1 VKLITWNIQWARGCD
16 GRVDPARIVAA
27 ARGMADFDVLCLQE
41 VAQNFPGLA
50 GSSGEDQYSVFAH
63 LLPGYSVIRGPAIQL
78 AAGGGDWRQFG
89 NALITRLP
97 VLQVFRHLL
106 PWPADASVPN
116 MQRSAVEAV
125 LQTRSGPLRVT
136 TTHLEYY
143 SAKQRAAQV
152 ERLRELQAEAA
163 GHANEPVRPEKAGSP
178 FAPAP
183 RPASGILTGDFN
195 FRPED
200 PLHERMQAPI
210 GAEVPAYRDA
220 WEIVHRG
227 TPHAPTLGL
236 FDKEQW
242 PDAPFCCDF
251 IFVTGDI
258 AARVEQVSVDDA
270 TDASDHQPML
280 LSLRD

>member
-1 VKLITWNIQWARGCD
+1 VKLVTWNIQWARGCD
-16 GRVDPARIVAA
+16 GRVDPARVVAA
-27 ARGMADFDVLCLQE
+27 AREMADFDVLCLQE
-41 VAQNFPGLA
+41 VACNFPGLR
-50 GSSGEDQYSVFAH
+50 GSSGEDQYAIFGEM
-63 LLPGYSVIRGPAIQL
+63 LPGYALIRGPAIQVS
-78 AAGGGDWRQFG
+78 APGGAWRQFG

-125 LQTRSGPLRVT
+125 LETRSGPLRVT

-163 GHANEPVRPEKAGSP
+163 GHANEPVRPEKQGSP

-183 RPASGILTGDFN
+183 RPASGVLTGDFN

-200 PLHERMQAPI
+200 PLHARMQAPI
-210 GAEVPAYRDA
+210 AADVPAYRDA
-220 WEIVHRG
+220 WEARHPGR
-227 TPHAPTLGL
+227 PHAPTLGV

-242 PDAPFCCDF
+242 PEPPFCCDF
-251 IFVTGDI
+251 IFVTADLS
-258 AARVEQVSVDDA
+258 ARIETLEVNEA
-270 TDASDHQPML
+270 TDASDHQPVL
-280 LSLRD
+280 LVLAD

>member
-1 VKLITWNIQWARGCD
+1 VKLVTWNIQWARGCD

-27 ARGMADFDVLCLQE
+27 ARAIADFDVLCLQE
-41 VAQNFPGLA
+41 VANNYPGLR
-50 GSSGEDQYSVFAH
+50 GSSGEDQYTILAER
-63 LLPGYSVIRGPAIQL
+63 LPGYAVIRGPAIQVSTTE
-78 AAGGGDWRQFG
+78 GRWRQFG

-106 PWPADASVPN
+106 PWPADATVPN

-125 LQTRSGPLRVT
+125 LQTRSGPLRVS

-143 SAKQRAAQV
+143 SSKQRAAQV

-163 GHANEPVRPEKAGSP
+163 GHANEPVRPEKEGSP

-183 RPASGILTGDFN
+183 RPASGVLTGDFN

-200 PLHERMQAPI
+200 ALHARMQASIAPD
-210 GAEVPAYRDA
+210 VPRYRDA
-220 WEIVHRG
+220 WEIRHPG
-227 TPHAPTLGL
+227 KPHAPTLGV

-242 PDAPFCCDF
+242 PAPPFCCDF
-251 IFVTGDI
+251 IFVTEDL
-258 AARVEQVSVDDA
+258 APRVKEMTVNDA
-270 TDASDHQPML
+270 TDASDHQPVL
-280 LSLRD
+280 LVLSD

>member
-1 VKLITWNIQWARGCD
+1 MKLITWNIQWSRGCD
-16 GRVDPARIVAA
+16 GRVDPARIVLA
-27 ARGMADFDVLCLQE
+27 AREMADFDVLCLQE
-41 VAQNFPGLA
+41 VASNFPGLR
-50 GSSGEDQYSVFAH
+50 GSSGEDQYELFAR
-63 LLPGYSVIRGPAIQL
+63 LLPGYSLIRAPAIQVC
-78 AAGGGDWRQFG
+78 APAGGWRQFG

-106 PWPADASVPN
+106 PWPADAAVPN

-143 SAKQRAAQV
+143 SEKQRTAQV

-163 GHANEPVRPEKAGSP
+163 GHANEPVRPEKRDSP

-183 RPASGILTGDFN
+183 RPASGVLTGDFN

-200 PLHERMQAPI
+200 PLHARMQAAI
-210 GAEVPAYRDA
+210 GRDVPAYRDA
-220 WEIVHRG
+220 WHIAHPGRR
-227 TPHAPTLGL
+227 HDPTLGV

-242 PDAPFCCDF
+242 PEPPFCCDF
-251 IFVTGDI
+251 IFVTEDV
-258 AARVEQVSVDDA
+258 AARVAQVTVNSD
-270 TDASDHQPML
+270 TDASDHQPVL
-280 LSLRD
+280 LALNE

>member
-1 VKLITWNIQWARGCD
+1 LKLVTWNTQWSRGCD
-16 GRVDPARIVAA
+16 GRVDPRRVVAA
-27 ARGMADFDVLCLQE
+27 AREIADFDVLCLQE
-41 VAQNFPGLA
+41 VACNYPGLR
-50 GSSGEDQYSVFAH
+50 GSSGEDQYATFGE
-63 LLPGYSVIRGPAIQL
+63 LLPGYALIRGPAIQVS
-78 AAGGGDWRQFG
+78 APGGTWRQFG

-116 MQRSAVEAV
+116 MQRAAVEAV

-163 GHANEPVRPEKAGSP
+163 GHASEPVRPEKQGSP

-183 RPASGILTGDFN
+183 RPASGVLTGDFN

-200 PLHERMQAPI
+200 SLHARMQAPI
-210 GAEVPAYRDA
+210 GPGVPAYRDA
-220 WEIVHRG
+220 WEIVHPGMR
-227 TPHAPTLGL
+227 HEPTLGV

-242 PDAPFCCDF
+242 PEPPFCCDF
-251 IFVTGDI
+251 IFVTEDL
-258 AARVEQVSVDDA
+258 ATRVEMVTVNSK
-270 TDASDHQPML
+270 TDASDHQPVL
-280 LSLRD
+280 LALSD

>member
-1 VKLITWNIQWARGCD
+1 MKLITWNTQWSRGCD

-27 ARGMADFDVLCLQE
+27 ARELADFDVLCLQE
-41 VAQNFPGLA
+41 VASGFPGLR
-50 GSSGEDQYSVFAH
+50 GSSGEDQYELFSR
-63 LLPGYSVIRGPAIQL
+63 LLPAYSVIRAPAIQVS
-78 AAGGGDWRQFG
+78 APSGGWRQFG
-89 NALITRLP
+89 NAIVTR
-97 VLQVFRHLL
+97 
-106 PWPADASVPN
+106 PADAAVPN

-163 GHANEPVRPEKAGSP
+163 GHANEPVRPEKQDSP

-183 RPASGILTGDFN
+183 RPASGVLTGDFN

-200 PLHERMQAPI
+200 PLHARIQAAI
-210 GAEVPAYRDA
+210 GTDVPPYRDA
-220 WEIVHRG
+220 WHIAHPGRR
-227 TPHAPTLGL
+227 HDPTLGV

-242 PDAPFCCDF
+242 PQAPFCCDF
-251 IFVTGDI
+251 IFVTDDI
-258 AARVEQVSVDDA
+258 AARVAEVAVNSE
-270 TDASDHQPML
+270 TDASDHQPVL
-280 LSLRD
+280 LALND

>member
-1 VKLITWNIQWARGCD
+1 LKLVTWNTQWSRGCD
-16 GRVDPARIVAA
+16 GRVDPRRVVATARE
-27 ARGMADFDVLCLQE
+27 MADFDVLCLQE
-41 VAQNFPGLA
+41 VACNYPGLR
-50 GSSGEDQYSVFAH
+50 GSAGEDQYAIFGE
-63 LLPGYSVIRGPAIQL
+63 LLPGYALVRGPAIQVSAPG
-78 AAGGGDWRQFG
+78 AAWRQFG

-106 PWPADASVPN
+106 PWPADAAVPN
-116 MQRSAVEAV
+116 MQRAAVEAV

-163 GHANEPVRPEKAGSP
+163 GHASEPVRPEKQDSP

-183 RPASGILTGDFN
+183 RPASGVLTGDFN

-200 PLHERMQAPI
+200 SLHARMQAPI
-210 GAEVPAYRDA
+210 APGVPAYRDA
-220 WEIVHRG
+220 WEIVHPG
-227 TPHAPTLGL
+227 TRHHPTLGV

-242 PDAPFCCDF
+242 PEPPFCCDF
-251 IFVTGDI
+251 IFVTEDL
-258 AARVEQVSVDDA
+258 ATRVEAVTVNSK
-270 TDASDHQPML
+270 TDASDHQPVL
-280 LSLRD
+280 LALSD